1 MKFLELID
9 IYGTQYQFKYFGND
23 QYKSKF
29 SLILSL
35 LTVTGIVVMTAYF
48 GMDIWLS
55 INPKI
60 ITQFQMPDL
69 DRGNYTNND
78 NFTIAWRVET
88 DDTLQFPIENFLYPV
103 FLSNLEG
110 NKGNLKMLEAT
121 RCSTL
126 KKLDPS
132 FVDYIQN
139 KTDEWYCLDLASDPE
154 FSLVKFW
161 QAKSAVL
168 QFKIGYCPKLDLT
181 SLQCTSYE
189 KLHYE
194 LIQGS
199 NKRIKFI
206 MPTNRFDSLNFD
218 HPMAIDYVSY
228 DRTIDLN
235 MVKAQDFTFRRVKMY
250 VDDGLIGETWKHNS
264 YIALNNYMYDVWK
277 SFPKESYLQLKSLYS
292 LEFKFDG
299 NYDCYKMTFM
309 KLQDLAA
316 NVGGFLG
323 IITSVCIVLSAFY
336 HNFFMR
342 FRIYNTIFDFTI
354 PDDIAKD
361 NIISLK
367 GNCDKPDAAE
377 SNDTENIE
385 LQKEIANGKNGAHKK
400 HVTKKN
406 NNIGKVDSDKEKK
419 GEFVIYGVSGSNE
432 NQDSAVAATTDVT
445 QEDFDK
451 FQAKKTKG
459 RAFTYREYFEYYK
472 DKDSMD
478 KELKENIELARKF
491 EDKVTDFRCIT
502 NLVIEIEQLKAILF
516 NQSQI
521 DSFKLMKHLKIC
533 SLDKDYIKDLTYDAL
548 EDKLEDDRQIKMI
561 NYFIKK
567 IHSGEIDHKDKTILK
582 LLDDDIKQ
590 LIYSKVKH
598 KTDYETMFTHN

>member
-277 SFPKESYLQLKSLYS
+277 SFPKESYLQLKSLYN
-292 LEFKFDG
+292 LDFKFDG
-299 NYDCYKMTFM
+299 NFDTYKLIFM

>member
-406 NNIGKVDSDKEKK
+406 DNIGKVDSDKEKK

>member
-406 NNIGKVDSDKEKK
+406 DNIGKVDSDKEKK

-598 KTDYETMFTHN
+598 KTDYDTMFTHI